1 MYKIAQATVLT
12 AFSTLL
18 GFMPLAAHAQIGATQ
33 VVICSGK
40 GVQGNF
46 TFKLNGKAEALQPG
60 KCGTFSGASTFLFYT
75 EYGRNPRLI
84 LERQL
89 SGGGRYQIELNN
101 PPNTQPGRYEVV
113 PVRFERT

>member
-1 MYKIAQATVLT
+1 MHKITRATVLT

-18 GFMPLAAHAQIGATQ
+18 GFMPLAAHAQTTTQ

-40 GVQGNF
+40 GVKGNF
-46 TFKLNGKAEALQPG
+46 TFKLNNKLEGLNPG
-60 KCGTFSGASTFLFYT
+60 ECGTFSGARSFVFYT
-75 EYGRNPRLI
+75 EYNRNPRLI

-89 SGGGRYQIELNN
+89 NGGGRYQIEFDN

-113 PVRFERT
+113 PVQFERT

>member
-1 MYKIAQATVLT
+1 MRKLAQVTVLT

-18 GFMPLAAHAQIGATQ
+18 GFIPLAAYAQSATQ
-33 VVICSGK
+33 VVICSGQ
-40 GVQGNF
+40 GVKGNF

-89 SGGGRYQIELNN
+89 RGGGRYQIELDN
-101 PPNTQPGRYEVV
+101 PPNTKPGRYEVV
-113 PVRFERT
+113 PVQFERT